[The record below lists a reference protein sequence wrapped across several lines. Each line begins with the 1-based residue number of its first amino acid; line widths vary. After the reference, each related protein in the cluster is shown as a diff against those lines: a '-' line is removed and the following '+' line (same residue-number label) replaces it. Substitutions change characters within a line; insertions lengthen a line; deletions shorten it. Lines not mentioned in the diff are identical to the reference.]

1 MTKMLKL
8 YTEAL
13 TTGIRIRLPEDWH
26 DKILLAANPTN
37 YYPYDYVVSE
47 IVKEK
52 RETYYICKPEKKKP
66 NASKIVLSTYAL
78 EYLLAEE
85 TDDSNI
91 GLLFKEYFPLE
102 DSKILITNVRNPSE
116 VIPGTFELQPNLIN
130 LNDEVFIFLDFVI
143 NFING
148 IGFTRVKQYCS
159 GNKKFSWKLLNHED
173 TSYMTE
179 YELMFCDTLIHKEF
193 VEKSCEKLASYLER
207 TGAIE
212 HAKMLRERAKIHDNS
227 KISIEDE
234 LSALSRIINDK
245 STLKDAT
252 KQLSQIK
259 KDAIKLHWKHNTHHP
274 EHFKSPTDMS
284 RLDVMEM
291 CCDWHARSTQYGTNF
306 FEYVQEQQKN
316 RFKFPVWMFEEIW
329 HYCQILDSKF

>member
-130 LNDEVFIFLDFVI
+130 LNDEVFIFLDFII

-306 FEYVQEQQKN
+306 LEYVQEQQKN

>member
-1 MTKMLKL
+1 M
-8 YTEAL
+8 
-13 TTGIRIRLPEDWH
+13 
-26 DKILLAANPTN
+26 
-37 YYPYDYVVSE
+37 
-47 IVKEK
+47 
-52 RETYYICKPEKKKP
+52 
-66 NASKIVLSTYAL
+66 
-78 EYLLAEE
+78 LAEE

-306 FEYVQEQQKN
+306 LEYVQEQQKN